1 MDGDLSDIAVGDLD
15 ILRNASADML
25 SWMENIRTAT
35 NCKSHKE
42 VLKDKLMRQSKETL
56 VKCLLEGYQTVLM
69 NSAKLED
76 ARTCVENIKSEMIAA
91 QRSVVKLQQQMLKA
105 QANQLKTMSNVV
117 DTAVDKGIRSYS
129 QIVSKTIQNAAPD
142 LSEQKLKKVVQEA
155 VNDEDRSKNVV
166 VLDYQKIVQKI

>member
-1 MDGDLSDIAVGDLD
+1 
-15 ILRNASADML
+15 ML
-25 SWMENIRTAT
+25 E
-35 NCKSHKE
+35 
-42 VLKDKLMRQSKETL
+42 
-56 VKCLLEGYQTVLM
+56 
-69 NSAKLED
+69 
-76 ARTCVENIKSEMIAA
+76 
-91 QRSVVKLQQQMLKA
+91 A